1 MDMKYDQDKVDELT
15 LALLY
20 LVMWQREE
28 GFGARAWKSF
38 DWDTMNRLHEKGW
51 ITDPKKKA
59 KSVGVTEA
67 GFEKAEAVFLKH
79 FGKPEK

>member
-1 MDMKYDQDKVDELT
+1 
-15 LALLY
+15 
-20 LVMWQREE
+20 
-28 GFGARAWKSF
+28 
-38 DWDTMNRLHEKGW
+38 MNRLHEKGW

-79 FGKPEK
+79 FGKPER